1 MAVAG
6 VRRVSTVRRRY
17 LISLSVM
24 GALVCALGST
34 GLFAAL
40 TDSARTSQQDF
51 DSAPLAGAADLQ
63 ITDAG
68 TATAAYSCS
77 DWSEDLTTNTYSA
90 TDLNPGF
97 VAAPQVF
104 CLRNV
109 GSQAVTLVT
118 TVEGLTDTEVTCS
131 GDEAAYMDTSCGGPV
146 AGTPGELSEV
156 LSVTISKLNCGN
168 ASQLPLATVDVS
180 LDALAGV
187 GDSML
192 GGLGPDEQ
200 LCVSFGVSYP
210 STTALDAV
218 QRAQSDHVSFR
229 YKFVGSAS

>member
-1 MAVAG
+1 MAAG

-40 TDSARTSQQDF
+40 SDSARTSQQDF
-51 DSAPLAGAADLQ
+51 ETKQLAGAADLQ
-63 ITDAG
+63 ITDAQ
-68 TATAAYSCS
+68 TATAAYGCS

-90 TDLNPGF
+90 TDLVPGF
-97 VAAPQVF
+97 VSSPQVF

-109 GSQAVTLVT
+109 GSQTVTLLT
-118 TVEGLTDTEVTCS
+118 TVEGLTDTDPACT
-131 GDEAAYMDTSCGGPV
+131 GDEIVFTDTTCGGP
-146 AGTPGELSEV
+146 TTSEPGELSEV
-156 LSVTISKLNCGN
+156 LSVTINKLDCGN
-168 ASQLPLATVDVS
+168 TLNLPLASADVS

-187 GDSML
+187 GSSML

-200 LCVSFGVSYP
+200 LCVSFSVTFP
-210 STTALDAV
+210 STTAVDMV